1 MNPFRRFAA
10 SAAVALALSLLGGPL
25 AADEPPVIHVAIT
38 PINYDAIPI
47 LYALRTGMFAKAG
60 LDVQLQRIPSGAAV
74 TAAVAGGAID
84 IGKSSAS
91 PLYTAFAR
99 GIPITVIAPGA
110 IYDAKTPNDGLMILK
125 DSPIKTAADLNGQLI
140 GLNSLNDISQASIA
154 AWMGANGG
162 DPSTLKFVELP
173 QTAVVGALEEH
184 RIAAGLLTS
193 PLFDDAVLGG
203 KVRVLSS
210 TLGAIGPRFVFSA
223 YFATRD
229 WASKHREAVKKFAE
243 TLTQSAA
250 YTNAHHKEMVPLIAE
265 LLGVSTTVVEHMS
278 YPTGGTALLPAEV
291 QPVIDIGVK
300 YKLIP
305 RKFTPQELLFQ

>member
-1 MNPFRRFAA
+1 MNRFRFALI
-10 SAAVALALSLLGGPL
+10 AAGVGTTLLARPL
-25 AADEPPVIHVAIT
+25 AAADPPVIHVAIT

-110 IYDAKTPNDGLMILK
+110 IYDAKTPNDGLMVLK
-125 DSPIKTAADLNGQLI
+125 DGPIRAASDLNGQLI
-140 GLNSLNDISQASIA
+140 GLNSLNDISQASIE

-162 DPSTLKFVELP
+162 DPASLRFVELP
-173 QTAVVGALEEH
+173 QTAVVAALEDR

-193 PLFDDAVLGG
+193 PLYDDAVLGG
-203 KVRVLSS
+203 KARVLAA

-223 YFATRD
+223 YFATRE
-229 WASKHREAVKKFAE
+229 WAGKHRDAVKKFAD
-243 TLTQSAA
+243 TLTASAA

-265 LLGVSTTVVEHMS
+265 LLGVSTAVVEHMS
-278 YPTGGTALLPAEV
+278 YPTGGTSLLPAEV

-305 RKFTPQELLFQ
+305 RRFTPQELLFQ